1 MTETDALARL
11 ERHERECAE
20 RYRETKEEMRAIRH
34 LIDTRMD
41 WLLKALIIMALASV
55 VMSFIVLL
63 GAESFAEI
71 AKFSRRG

>member
-1 MTETDALARL
+1 L

-71 AKFSRRG
+71 AKAARRG

>member
-1 MTETDALARL
+1 MTEMDALARL
-11 ERHERECAE
+11 ERHERDCAE

-63 GAESFAEI
+63 GADTFAQLTQGV
-71 AKFSRRG
+71 RRG